1 MAETPIVQ
9 PLGASMEDPYLYRRW
24 DHPEASTLEQLHG
37 WLEDIDAA
45 RDFLTRLSGE
55 LAKDEPDHLVVD
67 ALASAAVVR
76 YARCFASGNRGTL
89 DPAEVAVSGESE
101 SLALHEHVMA
111 VRNLH
116 VAHAINKQEAHT
128 LMVILHRAAD
138 APQAIAGF
146 SSRSARGLALE
157 PPDVPAV
164 IALCDRWREHLTQR
178 IVKENLRVLPF
189 CQQLSRDQLLA
200 LPADE
205 VQPSQNVNAR
215 RRQPG
220 NRPRRS

>member
-1 MAETPIVQ
+1 
-9 PLGASMEDPYLYRRW
+9 MEDPYLYRRW
-24 DHPEASTLEQLHG
+24 DHPEASIMEQLHG

-45 RDFLTRLSGE
+45 RDFLARLSVE
-55 LAKDEPDHLVVD
+55 LDKDEPDHVVVD

-76 YARCFASGNRGTL
+76 YARCFTSGNRGSL
-89 DPAEVAVSGESE
+89 DPAEVAGSGESGA
-101 SLALHEHVMA
+101 SALHERVVG
-111 VRNLH
+111 VRNWH
-116 VAHAINKQEAHT
+116 VAHAINQQEAHS
-128 LMVILHRAAD
+128 LMVIVHRAAD

-164 IALCDRWREHLTQR
+164 IALCDRWREYLTQR
-178 IVKENLRVLPF
+178 IVRENVRLLPF

-200 LPADE
+200 LPEDE
-205 VQPSQNVNAR
+205 VQPNQNVNAR